1 MTPLVPITPSPPTT
15 ASIPAAL
22 GASVNTFD
30 ANIVPSSRQTMLGV
44 TGKPATETL
53 SRDYTRQPQPM
64 IISHPR
70 QAPSAISSEQFLAAR
85 SLMAPAFQHNIL
97 ATKMARISNLH
108 AEAPRFRDQIGHVHK
123 DRASSARFFC

>member
-1 MTPLVPITPSPPTT
+1 M
-15 ASIPAAL
+15 PAAL
-22 GASVNTFD
+22 GASVTAFD
-30 ANIVPSSRQTMLGV
+30 ANIVPSGRQTMLGV
-44 TGKPATETL
+44 AGKPAAETL

-70 QAPSAISSEQFLAAR
+70 QAPSAVSSEQFLAAR

-108 AEAPRFRDQIGHVHK
+108 AETPRFRDQI
-123 DRASSARFFC
+123 DLLA

>member
-1 MTPLVPITPSPPTT
+1 MNPLIPVTSPLPTA
-15 ASIPAAL
+15 ASIPATL

-30 ANIVPSSRQTMLGV
+30 ANIVPSGRQTMLGIS
-44 TGKPATETL
+44 GKPATETL

-70 QAPSAISSEQFLAAR
+70 QAPSAVSSEQFLAAR
-85 SLMAPAFQHNIL
+85 SLLAPAFQHNIL

-108 AEAPRFRDQIGHVHK
+108 AEAPRFRDQIDIV
-123 DRASSARFFC
+123 A

>member
-1 MTPLVPITPSPPTT
+1 M
-15 ASIPAAL
+15 PAAL
-22 GASVNTFD
+22 PSASVNAFD
-30 ANIVPSSRQTMLGV
+30 ANIVPSGRQTMLGV

-53 SRDYTRQPQPM
+53 ARDYTRQPQPM

-70 QAPSAISSEQFLAAR
+70 QAPSAVSSEQFLAAR

-108 AEAPRFRDQIGHVHK
+108 AEGPALSGP
-123 DRASSARFFC
+123 DRPAGLGVSFSLNP